1 MKLKPTI
8 YLEIQDHNVLLSN
21 VNMDLDFW
29 KHNVCDWWTDNTI
42 SSNENSVIIP
52 LEKFLVQ
59 KGWFNSVWAP
69 LGGGLEYND
78 ETKTLLQ
85 KGISEFEN
93 FKQRLEG
100 NLKVV
105 KNSLST
111 YTRPLTSFQIENINN
126 LLSMPSGANFS
137 VPGAGKTTTTLA
149 LWYELKKQGRSGPLI
164 VIAPRSAFESWET
177 EPAKIFFA
185 DTITKIF
192 DDSVIDQDVDILIIN
207 FEKLEK
213 LERTESILRWAS
225 KKQIHLVIDEAHRVK
240 GGAKSI
246 RWQRCKTIASV
257 ASRVDILSGTP
268 MPQGFDDLRNLFSL
282 TWPNVPRS
290 YLTDQRLQNIPN
302 GSIFVRTTKNQLNL
316 PPATVQI
323 HEINMG
329 RIQKEIYQA
338 LKKNFNGMFK
348 LNVRDESY
356 FGAKGRAVMSLLAAS
371 SNPGLLAGISREDAY
386 MGLEWPPIEIATN
399 SSLIHLVESY
409 VSHEIPS
416 KYKWIAEF
424 IQKASLTGKKVLV
437 WSNLVGNILSLERL
451 LKPYNPA
458 VIYGAI
464 NSDVRINE
472 LDKFR
477 NDDTCS
483 VLLTNPQTLGEGVS
497 LHRECHDAIYLDR
510 SYNAGHYLQSLDRIH
525 RLGLQKDQET
535 NIHILCSINS
545 IDERIAVRL
554 EQKVERLAQSLNDK
568 SLVNCSLPDETIT
581 LPNELLGIDSFD
593 LNDLF
598 AHLNDD

>member
-1 MKLKPTI
+1 
-8 YLEIQDHNVLLSN
+8 
-21 VNMDLDFW
+21 MDLDFW

-111 YTRPLTSFQIENINN
+111 YTRPLTSFQIDNINN